1 MRLKILF
8 TVIAI
13 GLSTVSW
20 SRSASAT
27 VMTYDM
33 SWTGDGGYSM
43 TGMFSFDDSTLAAS
57 PLVQFPDLLSF
68 EATAFKPDG
77 TALET
82 YAFSTSDYSIF
93 STKNFIINFN
103 FEADTGLLRQD
114 GSGGLLS
121 PFNLFFGAFTAGEI
135 QPTGW
140 FLYEGASCNFFFKT
154 VLDATSPECSTRW
167 DASDESLVQVR
178 LRGGLQN
185 EVQVP
190 EPGTLAVF
198 GLGLTGLG
206 FAARRK
212 RR

>member
-1 MRLKILF
+1 MRLK
-8 TVIAI
+8 TVFAVIVV
-13 GLSTVSW
+13 GLSVVGW
-20 SRSASAT
+20 SQKAEAT

-33 SWTGDGGYSM
+33 FWTGDGGYSM
-43 TGMFSFDDSTLAAS
+43 TGAFSFDDASLDAS
-57 PLVQFPDLLSF
+57 PLVGFMDLLAF
-68 EATAFKPDG
+68 EATAFRPNG

-82 YAFSTSDYSIF
+82 YAFSQTDYSIF

-103 FEADTGLLRQD
+103 FESDTGLLRQD

-121 PFNLFFGAFTAGEI
+121 PFNLFFGAFTSGQI

-140 FLYEGASCNFFFKT
+140 FLYEGAGCNFFFKT
-154 VLDATSPECSTRW
+154 VLDSTSPECSTRW

-178 LRGGLQN
+178 LRGGTQV

-190 EPGTLAVF
+190 EPGTLAIF
-198 GLGLTGLG
+198 GLGLAGLG

-212 RR
+212 RD

>member
-1 MRLKILF
+1 MRFKTLLAAMLF
-8 TVIAI
+8 
-13 GLSTVSW
+13 GLSVAGW
-20 SRSASAT
+20 SKGASAT

-43 TGMFSFDDSTLAAS
+43 TGIFSFDDASLAAA
-57 PLVQFPDLLSF
+57 PLVRFQDLLSF
-68 EATAFKPDG
+68 EATVFRPDG

-82 YAFSTSDYSIF
+82 YAFSQSDYSIF

-103 FEADTGLLRQD
+103 FESDTGSLRQD
-114 GSGGLLS
+114 GSGGVLS

-154 VLDATSPECSTRW
+154 VLDVTSPQCSTRW
-167 DASDESLVQVR
+167 DASDESLVQVS
-178 LRGGLQN
+178 LRGGSVADAQI
-185 EVQVP
+185 P
-190 EPGTLAVF
+190 EPGTLAIF
-198 GLGLTGLG
+198 GLGIAGLG

-212 RR
+212 RV